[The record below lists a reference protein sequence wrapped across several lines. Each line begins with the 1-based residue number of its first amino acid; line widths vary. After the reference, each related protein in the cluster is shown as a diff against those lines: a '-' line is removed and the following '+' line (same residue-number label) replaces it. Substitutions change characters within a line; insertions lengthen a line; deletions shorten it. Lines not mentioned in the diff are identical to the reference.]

1 MHHERQE
8 EDESE
13 AQEPLNG
20 RLWSQGGRGADYID
34 GPAATACSSQRY
46 LAYT

>member
-1 MHHERQE
+1 MHHEQQE

-20 RLWSQGGRGADYID
+20 RLWSQGTRGADYKD
-34 GPAATACSSQRY
+34 RPAATICSSKRY
-46 LAYT
+46 LIYT